1 VRHLALPLYALACAA
16 FLFETTDWDLRTCGP
31 FWNPESGG
39 WVGEDAF
46 WANGLLHDGGKWA
59 IVAWASSALILFL
72 ASLRSRRLARWKWPA
87 LYLLLCTG
95 LGTGAVGILKAT
107 TGRHC
112 PREMS
117 AFGGTVPYTT
127 LFDGLPP
134 NTPRGNCFPSGHASG
149 PLSLLG
155 LYFVA
160 RARRVRRP
168 VLWLLPG
175 LVLGSLYALGQHARG
190 AHFLSHDLWAAAVC
204 WLVALGLASAF
215 GEDRLASREPG
226 GSPAWAP
233 ASSPDS
239 DTVGETGLGW
249 ARPPA
254 D

>member
-1 VRHLALPLYALACAA
+1 
-16 FLFETTDWDLRTCGP
+16 
-31 FWNPESGG
+31 
-39 WVGEDAF
+39 
-46 WANGLLHDGGKWA
+46 
-59 IVAWASSALILFL
+59 
-72 ASLRSRRLARWKWPA
+72 
-87 LYLLLCTG
+87 
-95 LGTGAVGILKAT
+95 
-107 TGRHC
+107 
-112 PREMS
+112 
-117 AFGGTVPYTT
+117 
-127 LFDGLPP
+127 
-134 NTPRGNCFPSGHASG
+134 
-149 PLSLLG
+149 LSLLG